1 MIRKTVIP
9 AAGLG
14 TRLLPAT
21 KEVPKEMLPIFA
33 PDNKGI
39 VCVKPLLQAVFEQFY
54 SVGVREFC
62 FIVGR
67 GKGNVSDHFTSDNR
81 YLDGLGS
88 KELVQEITNFYEML
102 KSSSIVFISQPE
114 LRGFGDAVLRAEP
127 YVNEPF
133 LVQAGDTFILSQGNR
148 HLNRLIK
155 EHEKQD
161 AEATFFVKRVENPKS
176 FGIVE
181 GQIIEDKVYEVTN
194 IVEKPSKPASDLAST
209 AVYIFTPEIFKGLKT
224 SSQGWGG
231 ELQLTDGIQK
241 MVNSG
246 LKVVAVELESDEVW
260 LDISNPLSYWQALKT
275 SFEFFKKDTAY

>member
-1 MIRKTVIP
+1 M
-9 AAGLG
+9 
-14 TRLLPAT
+14 
-21 KEVPKEMLPIFA
+21 
-33 PDNKGI
+33 
-39 VCVKPLLQAVFEQFY
+39 
-54 SVGVREFC
+54 
-62 FIVGR
+62 
-67 GKGNVSDHFTSDNR
+67 
-81 YLDGLGS
+81 
-88 KELVQEITNFYEML
+88 

-161 AEATFFVKRVENPKS
+161 AEATFFVKRVENPQS

-181 GQIIEDKVYEVTN
+181 GQIIDDKVYEVTN
-194 IVEKPSKPASDLAST
+194 IVEKPNKPTSDLAST